1 MAKQYTHMIRLGI
14 GLELTKLLS
23 PKNIPGVKAYLGID
37 NDNDAEL
44 VNAIAQDQYSKIKK
58 ALQGTGL
65 EIIEADFDQIQQSDN
80 SENPTST
87 EPVVEKLA
95 SETNE
100 EDKHKSESSK
110 STINEIDYD
119 VNAYLLDQLKPI
131 LEKANNENLEITT
144 ITINGNYVVYLVAP
158 DELKELAGLDDDVE
172 IDFDELDANQLAII
186 NFVDRKENMTFEI
199 IKEKETEK
207 VLDGKN

>member
-1 MAKQYTHMIRLGI
+1 MIRLGI

-23 PKNIPGVKAYLGID
+23 PKNIPGVKAYLGI
-37 NDNDAEL
+37 DNDAEL

-87 EPVVEKLA
+87 EPVVEKLE

-186 NFVDRKENMTFEI
+186 NFVDREENMTFEI

>member
-1 MAKQYTHMIRLGI
+1 MIRLGI

-23 PKNIPGVKAYLGID
+23 PKNIPGVKAYLGI
-37 NDNDAEL
+37 DNDAEL

-131 LEKANNENLEITT
+131 LEKAKNGNLEITT
-144 ITINGNYVVYLVAP
+144 ITINSNYVVYLVAP
-158 DELKELAGLDDDVE
+158 DELKELAGLDDDME

>member
-1 MAKQYTHMIRLGI
+1 MIRLGI

-23 PKNIPGVKAYLGID
+23 PKNIPGVKAYLGI
-37 NDNDAEL
+37 DNDAEL

-65 EIIEADFDQIQQSDN
+65 EIIEADFDQIKQSDN

-87 EPVVEKLA
+87 EPVAEKLE

-158 DELKELAGLDDDVE
+158 DELKELAGLDDGVE

>member
-23 PKNIPGVKAYLGID
+23 PKNIPGVKAYLGI
-37 NDNDAEL
+37 DNDAEL

-131 LEKANNENLEITT
+131 LEKVNNENLEITT

>member
-1 MAKQYTHMIRLGI
+1 LAKQYTHMIRLGI

-23 PKNIPGVKAYLGID
+23 PKNIPGIKAYLGI
-37 NDNDAEL
+37 DNDAEL

-65 EIIEADFDQIQQSDN
+65 EIIAADFDQIQQSDN
-80 SENPTST
+80 SENPTLT

-100 EDKHKSESSK
+100 EGKHKSESSK

-131 LEKANNENLEITT
+131 LEKAKNENLEITT

>member
-23 PKNIPGVKAYLGID
+23 PKNIPGIKAYLGI
-37 NDNDAEL
+37 DNDAEL
-44 VNAIAQDQYSKIKK
+44 VNAIAQDQYSKIRK

-65 EIIEADFDQIQQSDN
+65 EIIAADFDQIQQSDN
-80 SENPTST
+80 SENPTLT

-100 EDKHKSESSK
+100 EGKHKSESSK

-131 LEKANNENLEITT
+131 LEKAKNENLEITT

>member
-23 PKNIPGVKAYLGID
+23 PKNIPGVKAYLGI
-37 NDNDAEL
+37 DNDAEL

-80 SENPTST
+80 NENPTST
-87 EPVVEKLA
+87 EPVVEKLE

>member
-1 MAKQYTHMIRLGI
+1 LAKQYTHMIRLGI

-23 PKNIPGVKAYLGID
+23 PKNIPGIKAYLGI
-37 NDNDAEL
+37 DNDAEL

-65 EIIEADFDQIQQSDN
+65 EIIAADFDQIQQSDN

-100 EDKHKSESSK
+100 EGKHKSESSK

-131 LEKANNENLEITT
+131 LEKAKNENLEITT

>member
-23 PKNIPGVKAYLGID
+23 PKNIPGIKAYLGI
-37 NDNDAEL
+37 DNDAEL

-58 ALQGTGL
+58 TLQGTGL
-65 EIIEADFDQIQQSDN
+65 EIIAADFDQIQQSDN
-80 SENPTST
+80 SENPTLT

-100 EDKHKSESSK
+100 EGKHKSESSK

-131 LEKANNENLEITT
+131 LEKAKNENLEITT

-158 DELKELAGLDDDVE
+158 DELKELAGLDDEVE

-199 IKEKETEK
+199 ITEKETEK

>member
-1 MAKQYTHMIRLGI
+1 MIRLGI

-23 PKNIPGVKAYLGID
+23 PKNIPGVKAYLGI
-37 NDNDAEL
+37 DNDAEL

-80 SENPTST
+80 NENPTST
-87 EPVVEKLA
+87 EPVVEKLE

>member
-23 PKNIPGVKAYLGID
+23 PKNIPGVKAYLGI
-37 NDNDAEL
+37 DNDAEL

-131 LEKANNENLEITT
+131 LEKAKNGNLEITT

>member
-1 MAKQYTHMIRLGI
+1 MIRLGI

-23 PKNIPGVKAYLGID
+23 PKNIPGVKAYLGI
-37 NDNDAEL
+37 DNDAEL

-80 SENPTST
+80 SENPTSP
-87 EPVVEKLA
+87 EPVVEKLE

>member
-23 PKNIPGVKAYLGID
+23 PKNIPGVKAYLGI
-37 NDNDAEL
+37 DNDAEL

-80 SENPTST
+80 SENPTSA
-87 EPVVEKLA
+87 EPVVEKLE

>member
-1 MAKQYTHMIRLGI
+1 MIRLGI

-23 PKNIPGVKAYLGID
+23 PKNIPGVKAYLGI
-37 NDNDAEL
+37 DNDAEL

-80 SENPTST
+80 SENPTSP
-87 EPVVEKLA
+87 EPVVEKLE
-95 SETNE
+95 SETSE
-100 EDKHKSESSK
+100 EDKHKPESSK

>member
-1 MAKQYTHMIRLGI
+1 MIRLGI

-23 PKNIPGVKAYLGID
+23 PKNIPGIKAYLGI
-37 NDNDAEL
+37 DNDAEL

-65 EIIEADFDQIQQSDN
+65 EIIAADFDQIQQSDN
-80 SENPTST
+80 SENPTLT

-100 EDKHKSESSK
+100 EGKHKSESSK

-144 ITINGNYVVYLVAP
+144 ITINGNYVVYLVTP

>member
-1 MAKQYTHMIRLGI
+1 MIRLGI

-23 PKNIPGVKAYLGID
+23 PKNIPGVKAYLGI
-37 NDNDAEL
+37 DNDAEL

-87 EPVVEKLA
+87 EPVVEKLE

-158 DELKELAGLDDDVE
+158 DELKELAGLDDGVE

>member
-1 MAKQYTHMIRLGI
+1 MDKQYTHILNLSI
-14 GLELTKLLS
+14 GLDLTKLLS

-37 NDNDAEL
+37 NDVEL

-87 EPVVEKLA
+87 EPVVEKLE

>member
-23 PKNIPGVKAYLGID
+23 PKNIPGVKAYLGI
-37 NDNDAEL
+37 DNDAEL

-80 SENPTST
+80 SEKPTST
-87 EPVVEKLA
+87 EPVVEKLE

>member
-23 PKNIPGVKAYLGID
+23 PKNIPGVKAYLGI
-37 NDNDAEL
+37 DNDAEL

-87 EPVVEKLA
+87 EPVVENLE

>member
-37 NDNDAEL
+37 NDAEL

-65 EIIEADFDQIQQSDN
+65 EIIEADFDQIKQSDN

-87 EPVVEKLA
+87 EPVVEKLE

-158 DELKELAGLDDDVE
+158 DELKELAGLDDGVE

>member
-23 PKNIPGVKAYLGID
+23 PKNIPGVKAYLGI
-37 NDNDAEL
+37 DNDAEL

-80 SENPTST
+80 SENPTAT
-87 EPVVEKLA
+87 EPVVKKIA

-131 LEKANNENLEITT
+131 LKKANNENLEITT

-186 NFVDRKENMTFEI
+186 NFVDRKENMAFEI

>member
-1 MAKQYTHMIRLGI
+1 MIRLGI

-23 PKNIPGVKAYLGID
+23 PKNIPGVKAYLGI
-37 NDNDAEL
+37 DNDAEL

-80 SENPTST
+80 SENPTAT
-87 EPVVEKLA
+87 EPVVKKIA

-131 LEKANNENLEITT
+131 LKKANNENLEITT

-186 NFVDRKENMTFEI
+186 NFVDRKENMAFEI

>member
-37 NDNDAEL
+37 NDAEL

-65 EIIEADFDQIQQSDN
+65 EIIEADFDQIKQSDN

-87 EPVVEKLA
+87 EPVVEKLE

-131 LEKANNENLEITT
+131 LEKAHNENLEITT

-158 DELKELAGLDDDVE
+158 DELKELAGLDDGVE

>member
-1 MAKQYTHMIRLGI
+1 MIRLGI

-23 PKNIPGVKAYLGID
+23 PKNIPGVKAYLGI
-37 NDNDAEL
+37 DNDAEL

-87 EPVVEKLA
+87 EPVVEKLE

-100 EDKHKSESSK
+100 EDKHKSELSK

-158 DELKELAGLDDDVE
+158 DELKELAGLDDGVE

>member
-23 PKNIPGVKAYLGID
+23 PKNIPGIKAYLGI
-37 NDNDAEL
+37 DNDAEL

-65 EIIEADFDQIQQSDN
+65 EIIAADFDQIQQSDN
-80 SENPTST
+80 SENPTLT

-100 EDKHKSESSK
+100 EGKHKSESSK

-131 LEKANNENLEITT
+131 LEKAKNENLEITT

>member
-1 MAKQYTHMIRLGI
+1 M
-14 GLELTKLLS
+14 
-23 PKNIPGVKAYLGID
+23 
-37 NDNDAEL
+37 
-44 VNAIAQDQYSKIKK
+44 
-58 ALQGTGL
+58 
-65 EIIEADFDQIQQSDN
+65 
-80 SENPTST
+80 
-87 EPVVEKLA
+87 EKLE

-158 DELKELAGLDDDVE
+158 DELKELAGLDDGVE

>member
-1 MAKQYTHMIRLGI
+1 MTKQYTHMIRLGI

-37 NDNDAEL
+37 NDAEL
-44 VNAIAQDQYSKIKK
+44 VNAVAQDQYSKIKK

-65 EIIEADFDQIQQSDN
+65 EIIEADFDQIKQSDN

-87 EPVVEKLA
+87 EPVVEKLE

-158 DELKELAGLDDDVE
+158 DELKELAGLDDGVE

>member
-1 MAKQYTHMIRLGI
+1 MIRLGI

-37 NDNDAEL
+37 NDAEL
-44 VNAIAQDQYSKIKK
+44 VNAIAQDQYSKIRK

-80 SENPTST
+80 NENPTSI

-100 EDKHKSESSK
+100 KDKHKSESSK

-119 VNAYLLDQLKPI
+119 ANAYLLDQLKPI
-131 LEKANNENLEITT
+131 LEKAKNENLEITT

-158 DELKELAGLDDDVE
+158 DELKELAGLDDEVE

-186 NFVDRKENMTFEI
+186 NFVDREENMTFEI

>member
-37 NDNDAEL
+37 NDAEL

-65 EIIEADFDQIQQSDN
+65 EIIEADFDQIKQSDN

-87 EPVVEKLA
+87 EPVAEKLE

-158 DELKELAGLDDDVE
+158 DELKELAGLDDGVE

>member
-23 PKNIPGVKAYLGID
+23 PKNIPGVKAYLGI
-37 NDNDAEL
+37 DNDAEL

>member
-1 MAKQYTHMIRLGI
+1 MIRLGI

-23 PKNIPGVKAYLGID
+23 PKNIPGVKAYLGI
-37 NDNDAEL
+37 DNDAEL

-80 SENPTST
+80 SENPTAT
-87 EPVVEKLA
+87 EPVVKKIA

-131 LEKANNENLEITT
+131 LKKANNENLEITT

>member
-23 PKNIPGVKAYLGID
+23 PKNIPGVKAYLGI
-37 NDNDAEL
+37 DNDAEL

-131 LEKANNENLEITT
+131 LEKAKNGNLEITT
-144 ITINGNYVVYLVAP
+144 ITINSNYVVYLVAP
-158 DELKELAGLDDDVE
+158 DELKELAGLDDDME

>member
-1 MAKQYTHMIRLGI
+1 MDKQYTHMIRLGI

-23 PKNIPGVKAYLGID
+23 PKNIPGVKAYLGI
-37 NDNDAEL
+37 DNDAEL

-65 EIIEADFDQIQQSDN
+65 EIIEADFDQIKQSDN

-87 EPVVEKLA
+87 EPVVEKLE

>member
-23 PKNIPGVKAYLGID
+23 PKNIPGVKAYLGI
-37 NDNDAEL
+37 DNDAEL

-80 SENPTST
+80 SENPTAT
-87 EPVVEKLA
+87 EPVVKKIA

-131 LEKANNENLEITT
+131 LKKANNENLEITT

>member
-1 MAKQYTHMIRLGI
+1 MIRLGI

-23 PKNIPGVKAYLGID
+23 PKNIPGVKAYLGI
-37 NDNDAEL
+37 DNDAEL

-65 EIIEADFDQIQQSDN
+65 EIIEADFDQIKQSDN

-87 EPVVEKLA
+87 EPVVEKLE

-100 EDKHKSESSK
+100 EDKHKSESTK

-158 DELKELAGLDDDVE
+158 DELKELAGLDDGVE

>member
-23 PKNIPGVKAYLGID
+23 PKNIPGVKAYLGI
-37 NDNDAEL
+37 DNDAEL

-87 EPVVEKLA
+87 EPVVEKLE

>member
-23 PKNIPGVKAYLGID
+23 PKNIPGVKAYLGI
-37 NDNDAEL
+37 DNDAEL

-80 SENPTST
+80 GENPTST
-87 EPVVEKLA
+87 EPVMEKLA

-131 LEKANNENLEITT
+131 LEKAKNENLEITT

-158 DELKELAGLDDDVE
+158 DELKELAGLDDEVE

>member
-1 MAKQYTHMIRLGI
+1 MDKQYTHILNLSI
-14 GLELTKLLS
+14 GLDLTKLLS

-37 NDNDAEL
+37 NDVEL

-87 EPVVEKLA
+87 EPVVEKLE

-100 EDKHKSESSK
+100 VDKHKSESSK

>member
-1 MAKQYTHMIRLGI
+1 MIRLGI

-23 PKNIPGVKAYLGID
+23 PKNIPGVKAYLGI
-37 NDNDAEL
+37 DNDAEL

-80 SENPTST
+80 SENPTSI
-87 EPVVEKLA
+87 EPVVEKLE

>member
-37 NDNDAEL
+37 NDAEL

-65 EIIEADFDQIQQSDN
+65 EIIEADFDQIKQSDN

-87 EPVVEKLA
+87 EPVVEKLE

-100 EDKHKSESSK
+100 EDKHKSESTK

-158 DELKELAGLDDDVE
+158 DELKELAGLDDGVE